1 MGSFGRSHRSHGRV
15 LSGVALMKPVL
26 REHVGAVRGPLL
38 IGFDV
43 AIWCTA
49 LITTGYAYEAVADRS
64 VAAFDLAA
72 AGIVVLGLQLVI
84 GSLVG
89 QRHRRAPVGGREDL
103 VLLAGVTATAGTW
116 WVALN
121 LLPLPIG
128 VPASLS
134 VAATAVALA
143 LAISLRLAWGA
154 MRDRLVAHRVAAGAA
169 ERTLIAGSG
178 HDARHV
184 VRAMQRD
191 VKARY
196 EPVGFLAQAG
206 FDVAAWHC
214 KVPVLGTLDDL
225 EAMIP
230 ATEATALVLA
240 CPGEPTARLVE
251 LRSAARAA
259 GLRVL
264 TLPGSEE
271 LDGEQL
277 AVYHLRE
284 VDQQV
289 LATVRSSR
297 SIAPSLL
304 HRMTG
309 L

>member
-1 MGSFGRSHRSHGRV
+1 
-15 LSGVALMKPVL
+15 MKPVL

-49 LITTGYAYEAVADRS
+49 LLTTGYVYEAIADGS
-64 VAAFDLAA
+64 VEAFDLAA
-72 AGIVVLGLQLVI
+72 AGIIVLGLQLVI

-103 VLLAGVTATAGTW
+103 VLMAGVTATAGTW

-128 VPASLS
+128 VPALLS
-134 VAATAVALA
+134 AAATVVALA
-143 LAISLRLAWGA
+143 LAIALRLAWGA
-154 MRDRLVAHRVAAGAA
+154 MRDRTVAHKVAAGTAQ
-169 ERTLIAGSG
+169 RTLIAGCG

-206 FDVAAWHC
+206 FDLAAWHC

-225 EAMIP
+225 EKMIP
-230 ATEATALVLA
+230 AAEATVVVLA

-251 LRSAARAA
+251 LRYAARSA
-259 GLRVL
+259 GVVVL
-264 TLPGSEE
+264 TLPSSDE

-277 AVYHLRE
+277 AVHHLRE
-284 VDQQV
+284 LDQQV